1 MTTEARP
8 VEKLVE
14 SITRFDG
21 YNWPLWS
28 FQVKMVLRGNGL
40 WSTVDPGN
48 PPTSSPAESVVW
60 YEKADRALA
69 VIALSCSIAIQ
80 TDIMALEKM
89 HSSPK
94 DLFEYLQS
102 RYAARSEQARRR
114 IRHEIDIVLSN
125 KLSSDVSGRM
135 QELDFLG
142 RLYDRFREVG
152 GSMDEA
158 NQCAEV
164 VRSLSDPALVESVR
178 DIESWRYLV
187 FKLLNATRQMNARAL
202 ATSRKAALATTCFF
216 LLCFAL
222 FFFYVFLG

>member
-80 TDIMALEKM
+80 TDIMASEKI

-102 RYAARSEQARRR
+102 RYAARSELARRR
-114 IRHEIDIVLSN
+114 LRHQIDVVLSN

-178 DIESWRYLV
+178 DIESWRHLV
-187 FKLLNATRQMNARAL
+187 FKLFNAARQMN
-202 ATSRKAALATTCFF
+202 SKASFVTFWF
-216 LLCFAL
+216 LLPLCLAL
-222 FFFYVFLG
+222 FFIFFFFFFVVLG

>member
-80 TDIMALEKM
+80 TDIMASEKI

-102 RYAARSEQARRR
+102 RYAARSELARRR
-114 IRHEIDIVLSN
+114 LRHQIDVVLSN

-178 DIESWRYLV
+178 DIESWRHLV
-187 FKLLNATRQMNARAL
+187 FKLFNAARQMNA
-202 ATSRKAALATTCFF
+202 KASFVTFWF
-216 LLCFAL
+216 LLPLCLAL
-222 FFFYVFLG
+222 FFIFFFFFFVVLG